1 MSLLLQ
7 RTARCI
13 HRRRPISHLGQ
24 VNQVNSRIQ
33 SHLSNY
39 RLHNNTQHNAHNA
52 RHFSSHPHDANPPTH
67 QQSSKD
73 QSYSLLYARSPARS
87 FYPRT
92 TLAFS
97 SFNTLYWLWY
107 TFDFTPS
114 VNASAYEKASL
125 QQIDLETLDLLLVDT
140 TMGYVGLGMA
150 LVIWG
155 GSIWYP
161 KHLVSAIW
169 KSEGDD
175 GGLAVS
181 TLSLPFVQVPSIL
194 GGTNTEFS
202 KEQLQ
207 SESSVKF
214 FNRGEIGVVGDR
226 DTNEILIKLD
236 GDLGKKRGHLAL
248 QVIDPTASDPDTET
262 GPFSVLN
269 KKNYLLD
276 IESEEEI
283 VEGAKD
289 VLLKALLF
297 RAFERNDPSTV
308 GKRQRV
314 KEDVDDEEYVPIRP
328 KFGKGK
334 KKR

>member
-1 MSLLLQ
+1 
-7 RTARCI
+7 
-13 HRRRPISHLGQ
+13 
-24 VNQVNSRIQ
+24 
-33 SHLSNY
+33 
-39 RLHNNTQHNAHNA
+39 
-52 RHFSSHPHDANPPTH
+52 
-67 QQSSKD
+67 
-73 QSYSLLYARSPARS
+73 
-87 FYPRT
+87 
-92 TLAFS
+92 
-97 SFNTLYWLWY
+97 
-107 TFDFTPS
+107 
-114 VNASAYEKASL
+114 
-125 QQIDLETLDLLLVDT
+125 
-140 TMGYVGLGMA
+140 MGYVGLGMA

-297 RAFERNDPSTV
+297 RAFERNDTSTV
-308 GKRQRV
+308 GKRQRM